1 MMADELYNKLKFIPV
16 IVIIVSI
23 FIIGINLVNNYE
35 SGFEQIKTK
44 FSDSDIKSEN
54 AETTEPFFNN
64 KLFDLNKISYEKL
77 KEIPGITDS
86 IAKNIVEYRDS
97 ASGFKHLNEL
107 LLINGITE
115 EKFRLLIKYLYVAE

>member
-1 MMADELYNKLKFIPV
+1 MMSDELYTKLTFIPV

-54 AETTEPFFNN
+54 TETTEPFFNN

-77 KEIPGITDS
+77 KEIPGITDG

-97 ASGFKHLNEL
+97 ASGFKHLNER

-115 EKFRLLIKYLYVAE
+115 EKFRLLFKYLYVAE